1 MSCYVIVTCRSLL
14 WTLLSIAAAL
24 ANLAALMTAQWL
36 VGQPRKAGIPGVSN
50 ANASRQTSPEEYYRP
65 TIGIYNRCT
74 SLHYFGEIF
83 HDSCG
88 PYITSFS
95 ELPSNF
101 WKATLVFMGMGI
113 LLLVIVVFTS
123 LLGFCVHAIGKKS
136 IFNISGLLQAIAG
149 TGGKG
154 ERRALRKDRSWKSCL
169 RSSREETWLPKSR
182 ASRETCITGGKWGGG
197 LSFRSLWTHCLCG
210 RYGQA
215 GTGVQSQAGEENSL
229 QDVAKDYEQC
239 RDSGTGGASR
249 LELRIQVG
257 NVTGGPCTLLWK
269 LHTAALLSGLFLII
283 ALVLYPAGWGSDRV
297 QDLCGYRASPYYI
310 NECTLGWAFY
320 CAVGGTL
327 LSFVCAILSVQADIA
342 TSSDK
347 VEDEILEGKNLIC
360 LL

>member
-36 VGQPRKAGIPGVSN
+36 VGQPRKAGVPGGN
-50 ANASRQTSPEEYYRP
+50 NINASRQTSPEEYYRP

-95 ELPSNF
+95 DLPSNF

-149 TGGKG
+149 
-154 ERRALRKDRSWKSCL
+154 
-169 RSSREETWLPKSR
+169 
-182 ASRETCITGGKWGGG
+182 
-197 LSFRSLWTHCLCG
+197 
-210 RYGQA
+210 
-215 GTGVQSQAGEENSL
+215 
-229 QDVAKDYEQC
+229 
-239 RDSGTGGASR
+239 
-249 LELRIQVG
+249 
-257 NVTGGPCTLLWK
+257 
-269 LHTAALLSGLFLII
+269 LFLII
-283 ALVLYPAGWGSDRV
+283 ALVLYPAGWGTDRV